1 MLTTGQSLDL
11 RFVDFKTCT
20 LNYKCGARQPIQ
32 NSNTA
37 TIQDFDLSSSC
48 LVPRRAR
55 NIVSL
60 LSRIVGCGTKLAG
73 TTSSLASSLYIYAHS
88 ITELSISQA
97 RWTHSSDW
105 KLLIYKLARYARQLR
120 HILIPLRRNHSS
132 TSVCFLDFSFLFCS
146 ARVRLSDVVVVAFR
160 EKISHQGG
168 GKEIDKNFNIKLHS
182 RVNVR
187 RTREGLFL
195 VIFLRKKGR
204 ELSVGENL
212 FYSIQ

>member
-1 MLTTGQSLDL
+1 MNYQKSKVIINDYKRRGILSETYYLVTTSSKAIL
-11 RFVDFKTCT
+11 RFVGLKTCT

-73 TTSSLASSLYIYAHS
+73 TTSSLASSLYIYVHS

-97 RWTHSSDW
+97 RRTHLSYC
-105 KLLIYKLARYARQLR
+105 KLLIYMQARYARLLR
-120 HILIPLRRNHSS
+120 HISIPLRRNHSS
-132 TSVCFLDFSFLFCS
+132 TSECFLDFPF
-146 ARVRLSDVVVVAFR
+146 
-160 EKISHQGG
+160 
-168 GKEIDKNFNIKLHS
+168 
-182 RVNVR
+182 
-187 RTREGLFL
+187 
-195 VIFLRKKGR
+195 
-204 ELSVGENL
+204 L
-212 FYSIQ
+212 FYSTRVEVGSYVVV